1 MNIKP
6 LHHTWKLI
14 GIPALAAGITLGAV
28 PAAAGAQ
35 ETADTDLTKG
45 DSGSEV
51 KELQTLLEDRGLLQS
66 SDVNGTYDENTASAI
81 KDYQNKFDLSED
93 GIAGPVTVGSL
104 EILSQGDEGE
114 AVEYLQ
120 ESLSNLGH
128 YEGEADGVFSED
140 LHQAV
145 IDFQRSQNILV
156 DGLAGPQT
164 FGTIN
169 AEINEAE
176 RAEQRQAEQ
185 EQEAAETS
193 KNHNESV
200 AAESSSSEQEGRT
213 INVSATAYTADCAG
227 CSGVTATG
235 VNLNANPSA
244 KVIAVD
250 PDVIPLGSKVHIEG
264 YGTYTAADTGGSI
277 HGNKIDVHM
286 PSKSAAYDFGRRNLE
301 VTILN

>member
-14 GIPALAAGITLGAV
+14 GIPALAAGIALGAA

-35 ETADTDLTKG
+35 DTVDTDLTRG
-45 DSGSEV
+45 ASGSEV
-51 KELQTLLEDRGLLQS
+51 EELQTLLEDRGLLQS
-66 SDVNGTYDENTASAI
+66 SDVNGTYDETTASAI
-81 KDYQNKFDLSED
+81 KDYQNKYNLNED

-114 AVEYLQ
+114 AVQYLQ
-120 ESLSNLGH
+120 ENLSTLGH
-128 YEGEADGVFSED
+128 YEGGADGVFSAELND
-140 LHQAV
+140 AV

-164 FGTIN
+164 FGAVH
-169 AEINEAE
+169 AEVTEAE
-176 RAEQRQAEQ
+176 QAEQRRAEQE
-185 EQEAAETS
+185 EAETS
-193 KNHNESV
+193 ESHNEDV

-213 INVSATAYTADCAG
+213 IQVSATAYTADCAG

-235 VNLNANPSA
+235 VDLNANPGA
-244 KVIAVD
+244 NVIAVD
-250 PDVIPLGSKVHIEG
+250 PNVIPLGSKVHIEG

-286 PSKSAAYDFGRRNLE
+286 PNKSAAYDFGRRNLE